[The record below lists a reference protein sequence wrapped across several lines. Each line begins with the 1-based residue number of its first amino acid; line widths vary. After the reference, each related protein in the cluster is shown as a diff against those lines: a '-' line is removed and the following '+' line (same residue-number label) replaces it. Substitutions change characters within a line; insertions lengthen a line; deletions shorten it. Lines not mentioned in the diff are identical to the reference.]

1 MSLYPLIRPLLFRLD
16 PEWIHRATLTAV
28 GRVGRISPARGL
40 LQALLT
46 VDDSRLR
53 VEAGGLAFPNPVGLA
68 AGFDKNGVAMEGL
81 ASAGFGFVEVGSV
94 SAHPSEGNPERPRL
108 FRVPEDE
115 AIVVNYGVPNDGADA
130 VARRFASARLPESPR
145 PPESLESTG
154 STQSPGSPGQS
165 GQPRLSRPP
174 VPLGINL
181 VETNTGRPAG
191 AEEVVEEL
199 VSAMRPFLSLA
210 DYATLNLNC
219 PNTTSGHSP
228 FDDPGT
234 LGKLLEGYAGY
245 DTMPPTFLKV
255 VPTTDPATIEGT
267 LAAMDPCPFVK
278 GIVFGLPTGKPYD
291 SLKTSPQVLDRMP
304 GTLCGRPT
312 RTLIDASI
320 QAWYH
325 RMDRGRHVIV
335 GTGGIFTADD
345 VYRKIRLGATLVQVY
360 TALVYH
366 GPGLVKRI
374 NRGLLRLMARDG
386 LVRITD
392 AVGVD
397 NPHPRTPGTRNTPK
411 AIDV

>member
-1 MSLYPLIRPLLFRLD
+1 MSLYPLIHPLLFRLD
-16 PEWIHRATLTAV
+16 PEWIHRATLAAV
-28 GRVGRISPARGL
+28 GRAGRIPPVRGML
-40 LQALLT
+40 RGLLT
-46 VDDSRLR
+46 VDDPRLR

-68 AGFDKNGVAMEGL
+68 AGFDKNGVAIEGL
-81 ASAGFGFVEVGSV
+81 AAAGFGFVEVGSV
-94 SAHPSEGNPERPRL
+94 SAHPSAGNPERTRL
-108 FRVPEDE
+108 FRIPEDK

-130 VARRFASARLPESPR
+130 VARRFASARAS
-145 PPESLESTG
+145 
-154 STQSPGSPGQS
+154 
-165 GQPRLSRPP
+165 

-199 VSAMRPFLSLA
+199 IAAMRPFLGLA

-234 LGKLLEGYAGY
+234 LGKLLAGYAGY

-267 LAAMDPCPFVK
+267 LAAMDPFPFVK

-291 SLKTSPQVLDRMP
+291 SLKTPPQVLDRMP

-312 RTLIDASI
+312 RALIDASI
-320 QAWYH
+320 QAWYP

-335 GTGGIFTADD
+335 GTGGIFTAED

-374 NRGLLRLMARDG
+374 NRGLCRLMDRDG
-386 LVRITD
+386 LDRITD

-397 NPHPRTPGTRNTPK
+397 HPYTRDSRNTPGTRNTQR
-411 AIDV
+411 AING

>member
-1 MSLYPLIRPLLFRLD
+1 MSLYHLIRPLLFRLD

-28 GRVGRISPARGL
+28 GKAGRIPPVRRL
-40 LQALLT
+40 LQGLLT
-46 VDDSRLR
+46 VDNPRLR

-94 SAHPSEGNPERPRL
+94 SAHPSEGNPGRPRL

-115 AIVVNYGVPNDGADA
+115 AIVVNYGVPNDGAEA
-130 VARRFASARLPESPR
+130 VARRFASAR
-145 PPESLESTG
+145 PPG
-154 STQSPGSPGQS
+154 
-165 GQPRLSRPP
+165 PP

-191 AEEVVEEL
+191 AEEVVGEL
-199 VSAMRPFLSLA
+199 VAAMRPFLGLA

-219 PNTTSGHSP
+219 PNTTSGQSP

-234 LGKLLEGYAGY
+234 LGSLLSGYADY
-245 DTMPPTFLKV
+245 DIMPPTFLKV

-267 LAAMDPCPFVK
+267 LAAMDPFPFVK
-278 GIVFGLPTGKPYD
+278 GIVFGLPTGKPYEG
-291 SLKTSPQVLDRMP
+291 LKTPPQVLDRMA

-312 RTLIDASI
+312 RALIDASI
-320 QAWYH
+320 QAWYP

-335 GTGGIFTADD
+335 GTGGIFTAED

-360 TALVYH
+360 TALVFH

-386 LVRITD
+386 LDRIID

-397 NPHPRTPGTRNTPK
+397 NPHPLTRQTRNPQSV
-411 AIDV
+411 IDG

>member
-16 PEWIHRATLTAV
+16 PEWIHRATLAAV
-28 GRVGRISPARGL
+28 GRAGRIPPVRGM
-40 LQALLT
+40 LQGLLT
-46 VDDSRLR
+46 VDDPRLR
-53 VEAGGLAFPNPVGLA
+53 VQAGGLDFPSPVGLA
-68 AGFDKNGVAMEGL
+68 AGFDKNGVALEGL
-81 ASAGFGFVEVGSV
+81 ASAGFGFVEAGSV
-94 SAHPSEGNPERPRL
+94 SAHPSEGNSGRPRL
-108 FRVPEDE
+108 FRVPADE
-115 AIVVNYGVPNDGADA
+115 AIVVNYGVPNDGAEA
-130 VARRFASARLPESPR
+130 VARRFASARPSRPYGSPVR
-145 PPESLESTG
+145 SG
-154 STQSPGSPGQS
+154 SPGSYVSPSRS
-165 GQPRLSRPP
+165 GQPCPSHPP

-199 VSAMRPFLSLA
+199 VAAMRPFLGLA

-219 PNTTSGHSP
+219 PNTTSGRSP

-255 VPTTDPATIEGT
+255 VPTTDPATVEGT
-267 LAAMDPCPFVK
+267 LAAVDPFPFVK

-312 RTLIDASI
+312 RALIDASI
-320 QAWYH
+320 QAWYP
-325 RMDRGRHVIV
+325 RMDRNRHVIV
-335 GTGGIFTADD
+335 GTGGIFTAED

-374 NRGLLRLMARDG
+374 NRGLCRLMAQDG
-386 LVRITD
+386 LDRIID

-397 NPHPRTPGTRNTPK
+397 NPP
-411 AIDV
+411 

>member
-16 PEWIHRATLTAV
+16 PERVHRATLATV
-28 GRVGRISPARGL
+28 GMAGRIPPVRGL
-40 LQALLT
+40 LRGLLT
-46 VDDSRLR
+46 VDDPRLR

-68 AGFDKNGVAMEGL
+68 AGFDKNGVALEGL
-81 ASAGFGFVEVGSV
+81 AAAGFGFVEVGSV
-94 SAHPSEGNPERPRL
+94 SAHPSEGNPDRPRL

-115 AIVVNYGVPNDGADA
+115 AIVVYYGVPNDGAEA
-130 VARRFASARLPESPR
+130 VARRFASARTRRPNGATGHLGRAGSAAQPVQAR
-145 PPESLESTG
+145 PP
-154 STQSPGSPGQS
+154 
-165 GQPRLSRPP
+165 RPP

-199 VSAMRPFLSLA
+199 VAATRPFLGLA

-219 PNTTSGHSP
+219 PNTTSGRSP

-234 LGKLLEGYAGY
+234 LGKLLAGYAAY
-245 DTMPPTFLKV
+245 DNMPPSLLKV

-267 LAAMDPCPFVK
+267 LAAMDPYPFVK
-278 GIVFGLPTGKPYD
+278 GIVFGLPTGKPYAGL
-291 SLKTSPQVLDRMP
+291 STPPQILDRMP

-312 RTLIDASI
+312 RALIDASI
-320 QAWYH
+320 QAWYP
-325 RMDRGRHVIV
+325 RMDRVRHMIV
-335 GTGGIFTADD
+335 GTGGIFTAED

-360 TALVYH
+360 TALIYQ

-386 LVRITD
+386 LDRITD

-397 NPHPRTPGTRNTPK
+397 NPP
-411 AIDV
+411 

>member
-16 PEWIHRATLTAV
+16 PEWIHRATLSAV
-28 GRVGRISPARGL
+28 GRAGRIPPVRGML
-40 LQALLT
+40 RGLLT
-46 VDDSRLR
+46 VDDPRLM

-81 ASAGFGFVEVGSV
+81 AAAGFGFVEVGSV
-94 SAHPSEGNPERPRL
+94 SAHPSAGNPERPRL

-130 VARRFASARLPESPR
+130 VARRFASARTR
-145 PPESLESTG
+145 
-154 STQSPGSPGQS
+154 QSPGSPGS
-165 GQPRLSRPP
+165 PRPPDRLGQPGEARPP

-199 VSAMRPFLSLA
+199 IAAMRPFLGLA

-234 LGKLLEGYAGY
+234 LGKLLAGYAGY
-245 DTMPPTFLKV
+245 DAMPPTFLKV

-267 LAAMDPCPFVK
+267 LAAMDPFPFVK

-291 SLKTSPQVLDRMP
+291 SLKTPPQVLDRMP

-320 QAWYH
+320 RAWYP

-335 GTGGIFTADD
+335 GTGGIFTAED

-374 NRGLLRLMARDG
+374 NRALSA
-386 LVRITD
+386 
-392 AVGVD
+392 
-397 NPHPRTPGTRNTPK
+397 
-411 AIDV
+411 

>member
-1 MSLYPLIRPLLFRLD
+1 MSLYHLIRPLLFRLD
-16 PEWIHRATLTAV
+16 PEWIHRATLAAV
-28 GRVGRISPARGL
+28 GKAGRISPVRGL
-40 LQALLT
+40 LQSLLT
-46 VDDSRLR
+46 AEDPRLR

-94 SAHPSEGNPERPRL
+94 SAHPSDGNPGRPRL
-108 FRVPEDE
+108 FRVPADE
-115 AIVVNYGVPNDGADA
+115 AIVVNYGVPNDGAEA
-130 VARRFASARLPESPR
+130 VARRFASAR
-145 PPESLESTG
+145 PPG
-154 STQSPGSPGQS
+154 SPGSPGPPVPPGS
-165 GQPRLSRPP
+165 PGARSLPGQPRPSRPP

-181 VETNTGRPAG
+181 VETNTGKPAG

-199 VSAMRPFLSLA
+199 VAAMRPFLGLA

-234 LGKLLEGYAGY
+234 LGSLLSGYADY
-245 DTMPPTFLKV
+245 DIMPPTFLKV

-267 LAAMDPCPFVK
+267 LAAMDPFPFVK
-278 GIVFGLPTGKPYD
+278 GIVFGLPTGKPYEG
-291 SLKTSPQVLDRMP
+291 LKTPPRVLDRMA
-304 GTLCGRPT
+304 GTLCGRPA
-312 RTLIDASI
+312 RALIDASI
-320 QAWYH
+320 QAWYP

-335 GTGGIFTADD
+335 GTGGVFTAED
-345 VYRKIRLGATLVQVY
+345 VYRKIQLGATLVQVY

-386 LVRITD
+386 LDRITD

-397 NPHPRTPGTRNTPK
+397 NPHPRTRQTRNPQRV
-411 AIDV
+411 IDG

>member
-16 PEWIHRATLTAV
+16 PEWIHRATLAAV
-28 GRVGRISPARGL
+28 GRAGRIPPVRGML
-40 LQALLT
+40 RGLLT
-46 VDDSRLR
+46 VDDPRLR

-81 ASAGFGFVEVGSV
+81 ALAGFGFVEVGSV

-115 AIVVNYGVPNDGADA
+115 AIVVNYGVPNDGAEA
-130 VARRFASARLPESPR
+130 VARRFATARPAR
-145 PPESLESTG
+145 PNG
-154 STQSPGSPGQS
+154 SS
-165 GQPRLSRPP
+165 GQPCQPGQPRPSRPP

-199 VSAMRPFLSLA
+199 VAAMRPFLGLA

-219 PNTTSGHSP
+219 PNTTSGRSP

-234 LGKLLEGYAGY
+234 LGKLLVGYGGY
-245 DTMPPTFLKV
+245 DAMPPTFLKV

-267 LAAMDPCPFVK
+267 LAAVDPFSFVK

-291 SLKTSPQVLDRMP
+291 SLNTSPQVLDRMP

-312 RTLIDASI
+312 RALIDASI
-320 QAWYH
+320 QAWYP
-325 RMDRGRHVIV
+325 RMDRSRHVIV
-335 GTGGIFTADD
+335 GTGGIFTAED

-366 GPGLVKRI
+366 GPALVKRI
-374 NRGLLRLMARDG
+374 NRSLCRLMARDG
-386 LVRITD
+386 LDRITD

-397 NPHPRTPGTRNTPK
+397 NPHTRDSRNTPSTRNTESPRG
-411 AIDV
+411 AIDG

>member
-28 GRVGRISPARGL
+28 GRAGRIPPVRGM
-40 LQALLT
+40 LQGLLT
-46 VDDSRLR
+46 VVDPRLR

-94 SAHPSEGNPERPRL
+94 SAHPSEGNPGRPRL
-108 FRVPEDE
+108 FRVPEDQ
-115 AIVVNYGVPNDGADA
+115 AIVVNYGVPNDGAEA
-130 VARRFASARLPESPR
+130 VARRFASARPR
-145 PPESLESTG
+145 QTPGLAG
-154 STQSPGSPGQS
+154 SAQSPS
-165 GQPRLSRPP
+165 QPVQPPPPHSSRTS

-191 AEEVVEEL
+191 TEEVVEEL
-199 VSAMRPFLSLA
+199 VEAMRPFLGLA

-219 PNTTSGHSP
+219 PNTTSGQSP

-234 LGKLLEGYAGY
+234 LGTLLSGYAGY

-267 LAAMDPCPFVK
+267 LAAMDPFPFVK

-291 SLKTSPQVLDRMP
+291 GLKTSTQVLDRMP

-312 RTLIDASI
+312 QALIDASI
-320 QAWYH
+320 QAWYP

-335 GTGGIFTADD
+335 GTGGIFTAED

-366 GPGLVKRI
+366 GPALVKRI
-374 NRGLLRLMARDG
+374 NRGLCRLLAKDG
-386 LVRITD
+386 LDRIID
-392 AVGVD
+392 AVGAD
-397 NPHPRTPGTRNTPK
+397 NSP
-411 AIDV
+411 

>member
-1 MSLYPLIRPLLFRLD
+1 MSLYHLIRPLLFRLD

-28 GRVGRISPARGL
+28 GKAGRIPPVRRL
-40 LQALLT
+40 LQGLLT
-46 VDDSRLR
+46 VDNPRLR

-94 SAHPSEGNPERPRL
+94 SAHPSEGNPGRPRL

-115 AIVVNYGVPNDGADA
+115 AIVVNYGVPNDGAEA
-130 VARRFASARLPESPR
+130 VARRFASAR
-145 PPESLESTG
+145 PPG
-154 STQSPGSPGQS
+154 
-165 GQPRLSRPP
+165 PP

-181 VETNTGRPAG
+181 VETNTGKPAG
-191 AEEVVEEL
+191 AEEVVGEL
-199 VSAMRPFLSLA
+199 VVAMRPFLGLA

-234 LGKLLEGYAGY
+234 LGSLLSGYADY
-245 DTMPPTFLKV
+245 DIMPPTFLKV

-267 LAAMDPCPFVK
+267 LAAMDPFPFVK
-278 GIVFGLPTGKPYD
+278 GIVFGLPTGKPYEG
-291 SLKTSPQVLDRMP
+291 LKTPPQVLDRMA

-312 RTLIDASI
+312 RALIDASI
-320 QAWYH
+320 QAWYP

-335 GTGGIFTADD
+335 GTGGIFTAED

-360 TALVYH
+360 TALVFH

-374 NRGLLRLMARDG
+374 NRGLLRLMAGDG
-386 LVRITD
+386 LDRISD

-397 NPHPRTPGTRNTPK
+397 NPHPLTRQTRNPQSV
-411 AIDV
+411 IDG